1 MAQFVML
8 DGCVTINE
16 FKSLFT
22 VQERIAIKTSTDP
35 VVQDLW
41 ELIQD
46 ARTLKVS
53 LVSNATISALAYLE
67 SIELLAVG
75 RKEVILSANEPELL

>member
-1 MAQFVML
+1 ML

-35 VVQDLW
+35 IIQDLW

-46 ARTLKVS
+46 PRTLKVS
-53 LVSNATISALAYLE
+53 LVSSATISALAYLE
-67 SIELLAVG
+67 SIELLG
-75 RKEVILSANEPELL
+75 KDRKESIMEAIEP

>member
-1 MAQFVML
+1 MARFSML

-35 VVQDLW
+35 IIQDLW

-46 ARTLKVS
+46 PRTLKVS
-53 LVSNATISALAYLE
+53 LVSSATISALAYLE
-67 SIELLAVG
+67 SIELLG
-75 RKEVILSANEPELL
+75 KDRKESIMEAIEP